1 MYFESQ
7 ETLPRYIL
15 QFCYYI
21 LLMYFESQE
30 TLPRYILQFCYYIQY
45 QFKDIKSINEF
56 ITSILYE
63 II

>member
-15 QFCYYI
+15 QF
-21 LLMYFESQE
+21 S
-30 TLPRYILQFCYYIQY
+30 YYIQY

-56 ITSILYE
+56 ITCILYK

>member
-1 MYFESQ
+1 
-7 ETLPRYIL
+7 
-15 QFCYYI
+15 
-21 LLMYFESQE
+21 MYFESQE